1 MAKYIVLKLIW
12 SESNKKYIHPGEEYE
27 CSDEAA
33 TILLEKNVIKPA
45 VYKRQA
51 KKKELKDDTN
61 NS

>member
-1 MAKYIVLKLIW
+1 MAKYIVLSLIW
-12 SESNKKYIHPGEEYE
+12 SESKKAYIHPGEEYE

-45 VYKRQA
+45 TYKRQV
-51 KKKELKDDTN
+51 KKKELKDGTN